1 MKVASRWAAA
11 TVGVVTLLAGCGG
24 EEPSDLPSPLP
35 PESAPPPASPAVALS
50 PEDAAAAEE
59 ILAALDAYLEGLV
72 ELSKEGVPG
81 GTEETLAR
89 IDELPIS
96 GQVTLHLM
104 DELLTP
110 NYLAGR
116 ATAGE
121 LTWTAE
127 VVEIDWEFSYPHNP
141 DVVFPHAVL
150 RVCLDETQW
159 STIDIATGQ
168 VVDGPGSRHLA
179 TVTAAWRETDNEVP
193 IEPGW
198 YIVTREDS
206 TEPC

>member
-1 MKVASRWAAA
+1 MASRWAAA

-35 PESAPPPASPAVALS
+35 PESAPPPASPAAALS

-96 GQVTLHLM
+96 GLVTAHLM
-104 DELLTP
+104 DEVLTP

-121 LTWTAE
+121 LTWTAQ
-127 VVEIDWEFSYPHNP
+127 VTEIDWGHDGSDDVYPS
-141 DVVFPHAVL
+141 ATL

-159 STIDIATGQ
+159 TTIDAATGQ
-168 VVDGPGSRHLA
+168 VVEGPGSRYLSTMIA
-179 TVTAAWRETDNEVP
+179 EWEEPTESLP
-193 IEPGW
+193 IDPGW
-198 YIVTREDS
+198 YIVLREDS